1 MNNRIYFVLN
11 GLLNGEEGV
20 YAIPAGGGEVPPQ
33 EDGWY
38 FFVFDG
44 DTDGEGPFDS
54 RDEAQ
59 REMIASDKRIAD
71 ELSRED

>member
-1 MNNRIYFVLN
+1 MSNRIYFVLK

-20 YAIPAGGGEVPPQ
+20 YAVPAGGGEVPPQ

-44 DTDGEGPFDS
+44 DSDGEGPFDS

-59 REMIASDKRIAD
+59 QEMMLSDIRIAA
-71 ELSRED
+71 EMQKED